1 MGESRPPQTPAGR
14 AVVRGRRE
22 TVGGPDLA
30 PAGHA
35 EVLEQRL
42 ETVVDARGVP
52 SAVGPRLAGLVRFAS
67 STSRRE
73 VQYARRAPSW
83 GSLRGRGFGVKS
95 WYSVCRREDAAPAGL
110 AEVLERREAVG
121 GLDAAPAG
129 LQMLLNVRVW
139 GTV

>member
-42 ETVVDARGVP
+42 ETVVDARGAP

-67 STSRRE
+67 GTSRRE
-73 VQYARRAPSW
+73 V
-83 GSLRGRGFGVKS
+83 
-95 WYSVCRREDAAPAGL
+95 
-110 AEVLERREAVG
+110 
-121 GLDAAPAG
+121 
-129 LQMLLNVRVW
+129 
-139 GTV
+139 

>member
-1 MGESRPPQTPAGR
+1 MGESRPPQTSAGR

-67 STSRRE
+67 GTSRRE

-83 GSLRGRGFGVKS
+83 GSLRGRGFGVKN
-95 WYSVCRREDAAPAGL
+95 WYSVCRRESRQSGCSSCRSCSSSRTLPCQRDLRYGRSSSPAY
-110 AEVLERREAVG
+110 R
-121 GLDAAPAG
+121 
-129 LQMLLNVRVW
+129 
-139 GTV
+139 